1 MIAMFKSVLLAASAA
16 TASAF
21 VAGPALPVRT
31 NAGRK
36 LPLQCVL
43 ILLSSAPAKNG
54 FVALGWRRSSV
65 QRGQRRRRRLAT
77 GLRKAVARVRMC

>member
-43 ILLSSAPAKNG
+43 YSTFVCANARRQMPSLLCG
-54 FVALGWRRSSV
+54 
-65 QRGQRRRRRLAT
+65 T
-77 GLRKAVARVRMC
+77 GMARVLRATVS